1 MDPDEIIVLIGSL
14 AVSCV
19 AGFKWY
25 DRLTS
30 AAPPYCAAT
39 PGVRWTL
46 ALLPL
51 VLLLALGYCAGTE
64 QPSRLQ
70 SRGVL
75 RVLLVIDAAN
85 MLSSAGQPEADLA
98 HTLLRWQE
106 AGIHIESCGV
116 DDTLELRSSPDRIT
130 VERPRWFRA
139 LWHNALSVFGLTKTP
154 PWRLRRRAADTVGLV
169 RGRGAGSRG
178 LNGPERSKRAPC
190 ASSRHEV
197 RERTNATVAGRCPP
211 KSGTIC
217 RIYALS
223 QRGTVHG

>member
-1 MDPDEIIVLIGSL
+1 MRLQRQRFGSHERALWEAVEVDPDEIIVLIGSL

-106 AGIHIESCGV
+106 AGIHIESCRV

-139 LWHNALSVFGLTKTP
+139 LWHNALSVFGLTKNP
-154 PWRLRRRAADTVGLV
+154 LGGFGGELPIPSGSS
-169 RGRGAGSRG
+169 GGAGG
-178 LNGPERSKRAPC
+178 
-190 ASSRHEV
+190 
-197 RERTNATVAGRCPP
+197 
-211 KSGTIC
+211 
-217 RIYALS
+217 
-223 QRGTVHG
+223 